1 MALVGDHT
9 QSQKGGILRKKQ
21 KDEHSSEFMGL
32 VSLKGGKTQTS
43 LHELAKGGSLE
54 ELKHSLK
61 IENTQALKVLNNK
74 GSTLL
79 HAAAGTNQM
88 AVMQYLVDHGL
99 DMNAVDH
106 EGNTA
111 LHVAVQNG
119 CIDAVHLL
127 LNSGASDSV
136 LNSAHDPPLHIAV
149 RSANLAL
156 VLAFLEHPVNILVR
170 GIRNCTVLHIIA
182 ELDNVELFK
191 AVHDSSHFEKLL
203 RDLKGFFVK
212 VVDNDN
218 MTPVHVAARKGSHR
232 VLELMISSMELEIG
246 FLKNFVFNALD
257 KENSTPVQHAI
268 ESGNIL
274 VVEVLLRHGAPLTQT
289 KGNVLPP
296 LHLACRQDRYD
307 MVQLMVEQRGPE
319 ILQIRD
325 GQGRTALHHSCT
337 GVCGEGL
344 VSYLFEQGAE
354 LDAQDN
360 NGNTALHT
368 TIISGNVSAAEELLK
383 RGSNPSIQ
391 DSNGQNCLHHAV
403 LHNRQE
409 ILSFLLEHNNC
420 PHLVSTPD
428 NKGNYA
434 IHCALNLR
442 LYDLV
447 ILIHESLLLHHF
459 DDHVFLDCDKNNY
472 LHLAAGAGDFR
483 TLSSLLEF
491 KCCFRPML
499 NAINK
504 TGTTPL
510 HSAASGGNVAC
521 VNALVNKGA
530 VVHRC
535 HFGRTP
541 LMYACHVGNLQ
552 AAKALYSAHPFQ
564 RDWVDNDS
572 NTPLHLAIESGN
584 STMIQF
590 CLDIGV
596 PITLNSQGKSFFDKI
611 LDNIATELALV
622 ALDHARWEESFDTS
636 SYITHPMLRL
646 IETMPEAV
654 QVVLNKCHIK
664 SGLDPRHPDYWE
676 EFNFKYVMLSDPEPT
691 AVEWQLSGDSQLAI
705 PTENEEETT
714 HDSPSSI
721 EVEDTPLNPIMM
733 PSPLPKNGAPLGKKE
748 KKSSM
753 EVLQW
758 MIKYKRTPF
767 LVHPVVKAF
776 LKTRWEDYGRW
787 VFLVKFLLV
796 ALHTIFLSIFIGI
809 TPPPA
814 QVGIGSG
821 NGSTEVGQ
829 NNIGTASNVIRFITL
844 FICLVHT
851 VISIVDLYYLRLKV
865 VHLDKNHFT
874 WIHVATIICTY
885 VFLIPGGGLDFV
897 IWEAGALAVFF
908 AWLNLAIFLQL
919 FSILGLYVAMFLQIT
934 QNIFKVLLVLC
945 LFLIFAFGFALYILL
960 GTVDGLSFAN
970 PGASFY
976 TTFISLLVAND
987 YEQFVGLGN
996 AGSLRFQFF
1005 VFVFLVI
1012 LAIIMPIVFINL
1024 LIGLAVGDI
1033 EQIKQEAI
1041 LHNTENRVTALAY
1054 IDRLFP
1060 AKLLKHCER
1069 AKLKRYPNAPISWMA
1084 VAWHFFWANLK
1095 TETATDDDEIQ
1106 EKTSPQD
1113 PQDPQDRKFEQ
1124 LQQQIDKIAADQAK
1138 QLEAVRQL
1146 QDTLTKFLEA
1156 QESPRLAAE

>member
-1 MALVGDHT
+1 MD
-9 QSQKGGILRKKQ
+9 RERNKQ
-21 KDEHSSEFMGL
+21 KDDRSSEHMGL
-32 VSLKGGKTQTS
+32 VSLKGGNTQTS
-43 LHELAKGGSLE
+43 LHELAKRGSLE
-54 ELKHSLK
+54 ELKHSLE
-61 IENTQALKVLNNK
+61 IENTRALKVLNNK

-79 HAAAGTNQM
+79 HAATETNQM
-88 AVMQYLVDHGL
+88 IVMQYLLDHGI
-99 DMNAVDH
+99 DINAVDH

-127 LNSGASDSV
+127 LNSGASDGV

-182 ELDNVELFK
+182 ELDNVEMLK
-191 AVHDSSHFEKLL
+191 AVYGSLLFEKYLSES
-203 RDLKGFFVK
+203 RNFFVR
-212 VVDNDN
+212 VVDNDSR
-218 MTPVHVAARKGSHR
+218 TPLHVAARKGSYR
-232 VLELMISSMELEIG
+232 VLELMISKGLELG
-246 FLKNFVFNALD
+246 SVFHALD
-257 KENSTPVQHAI
+257 KENCTFVQHAV
-268 ESGNIL
+268 ESGNII
-274 VVEVLLRHGAPLTQT
+274 VVEILLRHGAPLTLA
-289 KGNVLPP
+289 KGNMLPP

-368 TIISGNVSAAEELLK
+368 AIISGNVSAAEELLK

-420 PHLVSTPD
+420 PHLLSTPD

-447 ILIHESLLLHHF
+447 ILIHKSLLLQHF
-459 DDHVFLDCDKNNY
+459 DDHVFLDHDKNNY

-491 KCCFRPML
+491 KCCFRPLL

-521 VNALVNKGA
+521 VNALVNKGG

-564 RDWVDNDS
+564 RDWVDNDG
-572 NTPLHLAIESGN
+572 NTPLHLAVESGK

-590 CLDIGV
+590 CLDKGV
-596 PITLNSQGKSFFDKI
+596 QITLNSDGKSFFDKI
-611 LDNIATELALV
+611 LDNIDTELALV
-622 ALDHARWEESFDTS
+622 ALDHDRWEECLDTT
-636 SYITHPMLRL
+636 SYIPHPMLRL

-654 QVVLNKCHIK
+654 QVVLSKCHIK

-691 AVEWQLSGDSQLAI
+691 AVEWQLSGDSQHAH

-721 EVEDTPLNPIMM
+721 EVEDTPLNPNMM
-733 PSPLPKNGAPLGKKE
+733 PKDCTPVGMKN
-748 KKSSM
+748 SM
-753 EVLQW
+753 EVLQC

-787 VFLVKFLLV
+787 VFLVATLFI
-796 ALHTIFLSIFIGI
+796 ALHTILLSIFIGI

-814 QVGIGSG
+814 QVGVGSG
-821 NGSTEVGQ
+821 SGSTEVGQ

-844 FICLVHT
+844 FICLIHT
-851 VISIVDLYYLRLKV
+851 VLVFLDIYLVRLQLCKHLYFWTR
-865 VHLDKNHFT
+865 
-874 WIHVATIICTY
+874 VATIICTY

-908 AWLNLAIFLQL
+908 AWMLLAIFLQ
-919 FSILGLYVAMFLQIT
+919 FSILGLYVTMLQQIIA
-934 QNIFKVLLVLC
+934 NVLRVLLLC
-945 LFLIFAFGFALYILL
+945 VFIIFSFAFPLYILL
-960 GTVDGLSFAN
+960 GTVDGLPFSN

-987 YEQFVGLGN
+987 YEQFVGLGI
-996 AGSLRFQFF
+996 AGSLRFQ
-1005 VFVFLVI
+1005 VFVFLFLVM

-1033 EQIKQEAI
+1033 EQIKQDAI
-1041 LHNTENRVTALAY
+1041 FYTTEDKVSTLMS
-1054 IDRLFP
+1054 IERLIK
-1060 AKLLKHCER
+1060 AKLLKRFER
-1069 AKLKRYPNAPISWMA
+1069 AKFKRYPNAPVSWMA
-1084 VAWHFFWANLK
+1084 VTWHFFWAMVK
-1095 TETATDDDEIQ
+1095 AQTATDNEGTQ
-1106 EKTSPQD
+1106 EKTSQD
-1113 PQDPQDRKFEQ
+1113 LQDRKFKQ
-1124 LQQQIDKIAADQAK
+1124 LQQQIDKIAADQARQMDKIVVDQAK
-1138 QLEAVRQL
+1138 QLEAIAQL
-1146 QDTLTKFLEA
+1146 QETLTKVLEA
-1156 QESPRLAAE
+1156 QERSKLAAD

>member
-1 MALVGDHT
+1 MALVGDQK
-9 QSQKGGILRKKQ
+9 QSQKGRKRQ
-21 KDEHSSEFMGL
+21 KDDRSSEQMSL
-32 VSLKGGKTQTS
+32 VRLKGGKTQTS
-43 LHELAKGGSLE
+43 LHELAKRGSLE
-54 ELKHSLK
+54 ELKHSLE
-61 IENTQALKVLNNK
+61 IENTRALKVLNNK

-79 HAAAGTNQM
+79 HAAAETNQM
-88 AVMQYLVDHGL
+88 AVMQYLLDHGI
-99 DMNAVDH
+99 DMNAVDN

-127 LNSGASDSV
+127 LNSGASDGVCNSV
-136 LNSAHDPPLHIAV
+136 HDPPLHIAV
-149 RSANLAL
+149 RSVNLAL

-191 AVHDSSHFEKLL
+191 AVRDSSHFEKLL
-203 RDLKGFFVK
+203 RDSKGFFVR
-212 VVDNDN
+212 VVDNNN
-218 MTPVHVAARKGSHR
+218 MTPVHVATRKGSHR
-232 VLELMISSMELEIG
+232 VLELMISKGVEIG
-246 FLKNFVFNALD
+246 FLKDFVFNALD
-257 KENSTPVQHAI
+257 KENSTPIQHAV
-268 ESGNIL
+268 ESGNTL
-274 VVEVLLRHGAPLTQT
+274 VVEVLLRHGAFLTSA
-289 KGNVLPP
+289 KGSTLPP
-296 LHLACRQDRYD
+296 LHLACRQDRFD
-307 MVQLMVEQRGPE
+307 IVQLMVEQHGPE
-319 ILQIRD
+319 TLQIRD
-325 GQGRTALHHSCT
+325 EQGMTALHHSCT

-368 TIISGNVSAAEELLK
+368 AIISGNVSAAEELLK

-391 DSNGQNCLHHAV
+391 DSNGQNSLHLAV
-403 LHNRQE
+403 FHNRQE

-420 PHLVSTPD
+420 PHLLSTPD

-434 IHCALNLR
+434 IHCALNLS

-447 ILIHESLLLHHF
+447 ILIHKSLLLHHF

-472 LHLAAGAGDFR
+472 LHLAAGAGDFK

-504 TGTTPL
+504 TGSTPL

-535 HFGRTP
+535 HFGQTP

-564 RDWVDNDS
+564 RDWVDNDA

-584 STMIQF
+584 SSMIQF

-596 PITLNSQGKSFFDKI
+596 QITLSSEGKSFFDKI
-611 LDNIATELALV
+611 LDNVDTELALV
-622 ALDHARWEESFDTS
+622 ALDHDRWEECLDTS
-636 SYITHPMLRL
+636 SYTPHPMLRL

-654 QVVLNKCHIK
+654 QKVLNKCHIK
-664 SGLDPRHPDYWE
+664 SDLDPRHPDYWE
-676 EFNFKYVMLSDPEPT
+676 EFNFKYVRLSDPEPT
-691 AVEWQLSGDSQLAI
+691 SVEEQQLSGDSQHAI
-705 PTENEEETT
+705 PTENEEGTT
-714 HDSPSSI
+714 HDSLSSI
-721 EVEDTPLNPIMM
+721 EVEDTPLNPNMM
-733 PSPLPKNGAPLGKKE
+733 PSPLPKNCAPVGKKE

-753 EVLQW
+753 EVLRW
-758 MIKYKRTPF
+758 MIKYKHTPL
-767 LVHPVVKAF
+767 LVHPVVKTF
-776 LKTRWEDYGRW
+776 LKTRWGDYARW
-787 VFLVKFLLV
+787 VFLVKVLLV

-814 QVGIGSG
+814 QVGVGSG

-844 FICLVHT
+844 FTCLMNT
-851 VISIVDLYYLRLKV
+851 VLVFVDFYHLRLKV
-865 VHLDKNHFT
+865 VHLDKNNFI

-908 AWLNLAIFLQL
+908 AWLDLVIIVQL

-934 QNIFKVLLVLC
+934 KNIFKVLLLLC

-970 PGASFY
+970 PGTSFY

-996 AGSLRFQFF
+996 AGSLRFQVL
-1005 VFVFLVI
+1005 VFLFLVI

-1033 EQIKQEAI
+1033 EQIKQGAI
-1041 LHNTENRVTALAY
+1041 LHNTENKVTALAY
-1054 IDRLFP
+1054 VDQLFP
-1060 AKLLKHCER
+1060 TKLLKHCER
-1069 AKLKRYPNAPISWMA
+1069 AKFKRYPNAPVSWMS

-1095 TETATDDDEIQ
+1095 TETATDNDEIQ
-1106 EKTSPQD
+1106 EKTSL
-1113 PQDPQDRKFEQ
+1113 QDPQDRKFEQ
-1124 LQQQIDKIAADQAK
+1124 LQQQMDKIAADQAK

-1146 QDTLTKFLEA
+1146 QETLTKFLEA